1 LQGERRVSRWLPRI
15 AAVILAAGRSTRMG
29 PENKLLADLNGKPI
43 VRWVAEAALASQARP
58 VLAVVG
64 HEAAEVKAALAS
76 LDARLVDNL
85 DYATGLASSLRA
97 GIRALPEAIDGAL
110 VLLGDMP
117 RIAAA
122 HLDQL
127 IAASASGKI
136 AVPVH
141 EGRSGN
147 PVLWPARY
155 FPELLALQ
163 GDAGA
168 KRLLAT
174 HAADVHEVDL
184 GTDGIFVDID
194 TPDALAQERENPL
207 FPFLRREG

>member
-1 LQGERRVSRWLPRI
+1 VTHARI

-29 PENKLLADLNGKPI
+29 PANKLLADLNSKPL
-43 VRWVAEAALASQARP
+43 VRWVAAAALASHARP
-58 VLAVVG
+58 VLAVTG
-64 HEAAEVKAALAS
+64 HQGSDVIAALS
-76 LDARLVDNL
+76 GLDVTFVDNP

-97 GIRALPEAIDGAL
+97 GIRALPKATDGAL

-117 RIAAA
+117 RITAA
-122 HLDQL
+122 LIDRL

-136 AVPVH
+136 VLPVH
-141 EGRSGN
+141 EGQRGN

-155 FPELLALQ
+155 FPELLALE

-174 HAADVHEVDL
+174 HANAIHEVDL
-184 GTDGIFVDID
+184 GTDAIFLDID
-194 TPDALAQERENPL
+194 TPDALAHERNK
-207 FPFLRREG
+207 R